1 MHSLAALADIRSYMY
16 CSVNVPHNMIV
27 IAPSNFQNRRHRV
40 KCQVRIHAQ
49 LITLGPTPQEKV
61 TTCN

>member
-27 IAPSNFQNRRHRV
+27 IAPSNFQNRNRV